1 MEYWDI
7 YDVNKKKTGRTMIRN
22 DWHMQPGEYHL
33 TVLALVRDMA
43 GRTLITRRQLDKEWA
58 AGKWEIPGGGVRA
71 GETSEEAV
79 LREVREETGLVFHT
93 GDGRLIHTYRN
104 DSPEEHNNYFVD
116 IYEFTAP
123 VTAADVRVQKEEV
136 LDFCFARPDEVHRL
150 GDAGDFLH
158 YSHLEAFL

>member
-7 YDVNKKKTGRTMIRN
+7 YDVNKKKTGRTMLRN

-79 LREVREETGLVFHT
+79 LREVREETGLVFH
-93 GDGRLIHTYRN
+93 
-104 DSPEEHNNYFVD
+104 NNYFVD

-136 LDFCFARPDEVHRL
+136 LDFRFARPDEVHRL

>member
-1 MEYWDI
+1 ML
-7 YDVNKKKTGRTMIRN
+7 RN

-79 LREVREETGLVFHT
+79 LREVREETGLVFHP
-93 GDGRLIHTYRN
+93 GEGRLIHTYRN
-104 DSPEEHNNYFVD
+104 DSPEEHNNYFV
-116 IYEFTAP
+116 
-123 VTAADVRVQKEEV
+123 
-136 LDFCFARPDEVHRL
+136 HRL